1 MVGKDMTKLQ
11 ELITKLEKHQNQKN
25 KTKKE
30 SVVQNSEN
38 IQNNE

>member
-1 MVGKDMTKLQ
+1 MTKLQ
-11 ELITKLEKHQNQKN
+11 ELITKLEKLQNQNN